1 MKMQHGDDGHKVAGR
16 LVHPTIIDRL
26 VCWIRRDAHF
36 REDEAMA
43 QFVGEDI
50 EVLAVWSG
58 VVDSAAR
65 LPTLAKLQK
74 SIAGLRIVP
83 FDERNEL

>member
-1 MKMQHGDDGHKVAGR
+1 
-16 LVHPTIIDRL
+16 
-26 VCWIRRDAHF
+26 
-36 REDEAMA
+36 MA

-58 VVDSAAR
+58 VVDSAPR
-65 LPTLAKLQK
+65 PPTIAKLQK